1 MSLFHV
7 ERSLSTNALARRVLL
22 VLDDSAIEEPAAFEK
37 DHHWGYEDENGPHTW
52 KGVCQTGARQSP
64 VDIRASEVDFD
75 PLPRIH
81 FINYAH
87 SGPITIENN
96 GHSVM
101 ASGFD
106 KWGDKRPYIY
116 GGGLNHK
123 YELVQ
128 YHIHWSQYNNSGS
141 EHTVAS
147 LHYPAEIHFVHM
159 KKGFKAGDKL
169 EGDSIAVVGVFVALG
184 NDASPLST
192 IEPSLRNVFEPG
204 ATTQLQGY
212 QLMPLLP
219 DNLETF
225 YRYDGS
231 LTTPTCDEAV
241 VWTIMAEPTSIT
253 PLQLT
258 KLRQI
263 RLSSG
268 KTGQN
273 YRPTQPL
280 NGRRIRFRPTMF
292 SYDRN
297 AASSLFSAMS
307 FAALVL
313 FALLSKP

>member
-1 MSLFHV
+1 MISV
-7 ERSLSTNALARRVLL
+7 TA
-22 VLDDSAIEEPAAFEK
+22 PEK
-37 DHHWGYEDENGPHTW
+37 GHNWGYEDENGPHMW
-52 KGVCQTGARQSP
+52 EGVCQTGTRQSP
-64 VDIRASEVDFD
+64 IDIRAYEVDFE

-81 FINYAH
+81 FINYGY

-106 KWGDKRPYIY
+106 KWGDRRPYIY

-128 YHIHWSQYNNSGS
+128 YHLHWSQHNNSGS

-159 KKGFKAGDKL
+159 KKGFKKGDKL
-169 EGDSIAVVGVFVALG
+169 QSDSIAVVGVFVALG
-184 NDASPLST
+184 NDASPLAT
-192 IEPSLRNVFEPG
+192 VEPSLRNLFETN

-212 QLMPLLP
+212 QLIPLLP
-219 DNLETF
+219 HNLETF

-231 LTTPTCDEAV
+231 LTTPSCDEAV
-241 VWTIMAEPTSIT
+241 VWTIMAEPISIT

-258 KLRQI
+258 TLRQI

-280 NGRRIRFRPTMF
+280 NGRRIQFRSSVF
-292 SYDRN
+292 SYKRN
-297 AASSLFSAMS
+297 IASSTFSVMTV
-307 FAALVL
+307 AALVFYYL
-313 FALLSKP
+313 PKFY